1 MRTMEP
7 TASLA
12 TTADHGPAVETQ
24 IVGDMLRRA
33 LPAVPVL
40 LIAGALGWG
49 TDGALSTL
57 FAVVLVAANF
67 ALSAWML
74 AWSARISLAVL
85 MMTSMFGYLLRLGL
99 IAAAV
104 LAVKD
109 ARWVALWPLGL
120 TIIVTHLGLL
130 FWEMRFISASLAFPG
145 LKPKTSS
152 NQDLV
157 KE

>member
-1 MRTMEP
+1 VRTMEP

-24 IVGDMLRRA
+24 IVRDMLRRS

-49 TDGALSTL
+49 ADGAASTL
-57 FAVVLVAANF
+57 FAVALVAANF

-85 MMTSMFGYLLRLGL
+85 MTTSMFGYLLRLGL

-104 LAVKD
+104 LLAKD
-109 ARWVALWPLGL
+109 ASWMSLWPLGL

-130 FWEMRFISASLAFPG
+130 FWELRFISASLAFPG